1 MLEDDCDGYD
11 ENEVID
17 DCVLAERSRL
27 DDVRC
32 HFGNAGDWTLDGR
45 DNIVGKR

>member
-1 MLEDDCDGYD
+1 MLEDDRDGYD
-11 ENEVID
+11 ENGVID

-27 DDVRC
+27 DGVRC